1 MVKIISVEG
10 NIGVGKST
18 LIKNVMNHY
27 KNNSNVIFLME
38 DLTLWNNIKDSNG
51 KSIFELYYKN
61 QKDYSFS
68 FEITT
73 LISRLKQLNDALS
86 NNNDDLIIVTERC
99 IYTDRGVF
107 AKMLYDQGNISE
119 LNYTIYNLLFD
130 TINKYSN
137 VHYFYI
143 KLDPSVAHERTIQR
157 NRDGEIVDLKFL
169 TVCHNYHEMWLDNLN
184 NVTIAEDM
192 DLDILTDKLNI
203 IINNNLKCV

>member
-18 LIKNVMNHY
+18 LIKNIMNHY

-130 TINKYSN
+130 TINKYSD